1 MIRIGQCNPLIFHTS
16 GMDDPL
22 GLRKNYL
29 QRFGTADTIVLQAL
43 NDSSGN
49 VTVKARNLVSG
60 AQTSFTPTK
69 RQLPDGSYS
78 NVANVAG
85 LSEGLYVV
93 TMSAGG
99 ETYTSNEFEVCDD
112 GIDETILIEYT
123 NSSNETFFD
132 NAFQVNGL
140 PVTFY
145 LRLQGG
151 FKPGGYDPR
160 VEVSVFRTQMQEL
173 RVLYSQPYA
182 RYQLTVGTA
191 NGVPVEVVELLNNI
205 LSLDTVRIDGVRYV
219 RSEGDTPQK
228 QQSMAA
234 SQLFQ
239 VTCMLERI
247 IAGDKR
253 NVSYDLAEF
262 LVSSNM
268 STKVQNGQSYSTSIS
283 SSDVRYSVDQITVT
297 MGGVDITSTAVAG
310 TSINIP
316 RVTGD
321 ITITATASF
330 YASVVIENTYITVKT
345 GQSTSVR
352 VKLDARPAANQTVT
366 VSTNGS
372 ITAIPAL
379 LTFTTSNWNTWQTV
393 SVTTEQVID
402 TEYAN
407 VVFTNSDPLMTEST
421 ATIEIQP
428 LAYEDVVDTTIPAGA
443 HVLTSSDFNS
453 TTFYGDYIRLFGY
466 NGNYDNVY
474 VPDTIDGKLT
484 WVTSGEGTTAFK
496 NNTTLKYVTFADGVV
511 IRPAATTT
519 GCYASQLFEGCTN
532 LIGVSNLNTDVTNLG
547 SCFSGCTH
555 FKFLDNL
562 DELVNVQSIRTTF
575 YNCAYLEYVQDISG
589 MTGLGGDLSQAFRG
603 CASLIKVFG
612 FPKQVTPGTSMQ
624 TMFFGNSNLV
634 SGIIPSGVTNTT
646 FTFSNC
652 TSLRKVEVYDDN
664 LTTSNISANTFGN
677 CTDLTVYCNANTTT
691 HTTLLTLF
699 GSSTQITIDTFGG
712 GGALPSIVVWGDS
725 ISSPNKEWL
734 EWPERLQ
741 NKIGVADYVIK
752 NEALAG
758 EWSTSTTARQGGYVM
773 TVGAF
778 TIPAD
783 GTPTLVTITVNGD
796 ETFSTS
802 PLFSC
807 GGSYNPCSING
818 VSGVLSRSGSDY
830 YFARKAAGPAVSVP
844 EGTTIISD
852 HDTVF
857 NNSDNIMIFF
867 LNCNAGWYDDP
878 YKMLDMFQKAVD
890 HFTALGGTKYILTG
904 MSNLFPA
911 ISVELAE
918 QFDAL
923 ASAAFGNHYFSLRE
937 YQIQNGLSQNGLTP
951 SALDTQRMAEG
962 RVPASLVGGGS
973 VDNILIYDGV
983 NVTDQVHPN
992 AYGANTM
999 MLAFYDKGKALGYWS

>member
-1 MIRIGQCNPLIFHTS
+1 
-16 GMDDPL
+16 MDDPL

-182 RYQLTVGTA
+182 RYQLTIGTA

-219 RSEGDTPQK
+219 RSEGDVPQK
-228 QQSMAA
+228 SQSMAA

-268 STKVQNGQSYSTSIS
+268 ATQVQNGQSYSTSIS

-310 TSINIP
+310 TSINIT

-330 YASVVIENTYITVKT
+330 YASVVIEHTYITVKT

-366 VSTNGS
+366 VSATGS

-379 LTFTTSNWNTWQTV
+379 LTFTTANWDTWQTV
-393 SVTTEQVID
+393 SVTTGDVLD

-407 VVFTNSDPLMTEST
+407 VIFTNSDPLLTEST

-428 LAYEDVVDTTIPAGA
+428 LAYEDLVDTTIPAGA
-443 HVLTSSDFNS
+443 HVVTKDDFNS
-453 TTFYGDYIRLFGY
+453 TSISGNYIRLETYIGS
-466 NGNYDNVY
+466 YDNIII
-474 VPDTIDGKLT
+474 PSTIDGKTCLVIASD
-484 WVTSGEGTTAFK
+484 WGTNTFK
-496 NNTTLKYVTFADGVV
+496 NNTTIKYVTFEDGVLYG
-511 IRPAATTT
+511 T
-519 GCYASQLFEGCTN
+519 GGTCTSYSMFEGCTN
-532 LIGVSNLNTDVTNLG
+532 LIGVSNMNPATTSLQKA
-547 SCFSGCTH
+547 FSGCTN

-562 DELVNVQSIRTTF
+562 DELVNVTSLQACFNGCS
-575 YNCAYLEYVQDISG
+575 ALEYVQDISG
-589 MTGLGGDLSQAFRG
+589 MTGLGGNLQQTFRS
-603 CASLIKVFG
+603 CSSLVKVFG
-612 FPKQVTPGTSMQ
+612 FPNPVTASSNMQ
-624 TMFFGNSNLV
+624 NAYFNDTNLV
-634 SGIIPSGVTNTT
+634 SAIVPAGVTNLTYT
-646 FTFSNC
+646 FGYCS
-652 TSLRKVEVYDDN
+652 SLRKVEIYDDN
-664 LTTSNISANTFGN
+664 LTTSNIGASTFNN
-677 CTDLTVYCNANTTT
+677 CTNLTVYCNANTTT
-691 HTTLLTLF
+691 HTTLLSLF
-699 GSSTQITIDTFGG
+699 GSSTQITIETFGG
-712 GGALPSIVVWGDS
+712 GGSLPSIVVWGDS
-725 ISSPNKEWL
+725 ISSPNKAWL

-741 NKIGVADYVIK
+741 NKIGLTDYLIK

-758 EWSTSTTARQGGYVM
+758 EWSTSTTARQGGYEM

-796 ETFSTS
+796 ETFGTS

-830 YFARKAAGPAVSVP
+830 YFARKAAGQAVSVP

-857 NNSDNIMIFF
+857 NNSDNIMLFF
-867 LNCNAGWYDDP
+867 LNGNGGWGDDP
-878 YKMLDMFQKAVD
+878 YKLLDMFQKAVD
-890 HFTALGGTKYILTG
+890 HFLALGGTKYILTG
-904 MSNLFPA
+904 LANIFAGTPVS
-911 ISVELAE
+911 LAE
-918 QFDAL
+918 QFDSI

-937 YQIQNGLSQNGLTP
+937 YEIQNGLSQNGLTP

-992 AYGANTM
+992 AYGSNTI

>member
-1 MIRIGQCNPLIFHTS
+1 MIRIGQCNPLIFHSS

-182 RYQLTVGTA
+182 RYQLTIGTA

-268 STKVQNGQSYSTSIS
+268 ATQVQNGQSYRTSIS

-310 TSINIP
+310 TSINIQ

-330 YASVVIENTYITVKT
+330 FASVVIENTYITVKT

-352 VKLDARPAANQTVT
+352 VKLDAKPAANQTVT
-366 VSTNGS
+366 VSTVGPLT
-372 ITAIPAL
+372 ITPNQII
-379 LTFTTSNWNTWQTV
+379 FTPTNWNSWKTV
-393 SVTTEQVID
+393 NVTTGDVFDVEYSNVI
-402 TEYAN
+402 
-407 VVFTNSDPLMTEST
+407 FTNSDPLMTEST

-428 LAYEDVVDTTIPAGA
+428 LAYDDVVDTTIPAGA
-443 HVLTSSDFNS
+443 HTVTLEDFSSVSN
-453 TTFYGDYIRLFGY
+453 Y
-466 NGNYDNVY
+466 GNYVRLSGYIGSYDNIY
-474 VPDTIDGKLT
+474 IPESIDGKLS
-484 WVTSGEGTTAFK
+484 WITTAAFT
-496 NNTTLKYVTFADGVV
+496 NNTTIKYVTFADGVV
-511 IRPAATTT
+511 VRGGGQTS
-519 GCYASQLFEGCTN
+519 GCLPESLFSGCTS
-532 LIGVSNLNTDVTNLG
+532 LIGVSNMNTDATSLRNT
-547 SCFSGCTH
+547 FNGCTSL
-555 FKFLDNL
+555 KFVDNL
-562 DELVNVQSIRTTF
+562 DDLVNVGEFRDAF
-575 YNCAYLEYVQDISG
+575 LNCGIEYVQD
-589 MTGLGGDLSQAFRG
+589 LSSLDKLTNAGEAFRN
-603 CASLIKVFG
+603 CTHLIKLFG
-612 FPKQVTPGTSMQ
+612 FAQELTNNSVNMQNMYYGDSSLVTA
-624 TMFFGNSNLV
+624 
-634 SGIIPSGVTNTT
+634 IIPENAGNCYWM
-646 FTFSNC
+646 FGNC
-652 TSLRKVEVYDDN
+652 TSLRKVEIYDDN
-664 LTTSNISANTFGN
+664 LTTTNINASTFTN
-677 CTDLTVYCNANTTT
+677 CTDLTIYCNANTTT
-691 HTTLLTLF
+691 YSTLVSLF
-699 GSSTQITIDTFGG
+699 GSSTTIFIETFGG
-712 GGALPSIVVWGDS
+712 GGVLPSIVVWGDS
-725 ISSPNKEWL
+725 ISSSNKAWL

-741 NKIGVADYVIK
+741 NKLGIYDYLVK

-758 EWSTSTTARQGGYVM
+758 EWSTSTVARQGGYVM

-818 VSGVLSRSGSDY
+818 VSGVLSRNESDY
-830 YFARKAAGPAVSVP
+830 YFARKDAGTAVSVP
-844 EGTTIISD
+844 DGTIIISD
-852 HDTVF
+852 HDTAF
-857 NNSDNIMIFF
+857 NNSDNVMLFF
-867 LNCNAGWYDDP
+867 LNGNAGWYDDP
-878 YKMLDMFQKAVD
+878 NKMLDMFQKAVD

-904 MSNLFPA
+904 LSNLFA
-911 ISVELAE
+911 ITPVALAE
-918 QFDAL
+918 EFDTL
-923 ASAAFGNHYFSLRE
+923 ASAAFGSHYFSLRE

-951 SALDTQRMAEG
+951 SALDTERMAEG

-999 MLAFYDKGKALGYWS
+999 MLAFYEKGKALGYWS